1 MRTAT
6 ELTPV
11 AGGYLPCLF
20 SWSGDD
26 PTDAELASM
35 RAAVRRRGH
44 VVRLDRRRHMLLLSD
59 EHLRD
64 TVAEVAR
71 AIRARRPGAVVRTE
85 FGRRAARHYALA
97 RLLGR
102 FDLRDATAFVT
113 EQLAALEQ
121 HDREHGSTLLR
132 VLELALDHPD
142 RNAAAQAAFM
152 HRNTFRRQLRTALAL
167 IDADLD
173 CAEERLALHLALKMR
188 ARLKPAS

>member
-1 MRTAT
+1 LGTAT
-6 ELTPV
+6 EPTPV

-35 RAAVRRRGH
+35 RRRGH
-44 VVRLDRRRHMLLLSD
+44 VIRLDRRRHMLLLSGGP
-59 EHLRD
+59 EHPRD

-85 FGRRAARHYALA
+85 IGRRAARHDALA

-102 FDLRDATAFVT
+102 FDLRDASAFVT
-113 EQLAALEQ
+113 EQLAALER
-121 HDREHGSTLLR
+121 HDREHGTTLLR